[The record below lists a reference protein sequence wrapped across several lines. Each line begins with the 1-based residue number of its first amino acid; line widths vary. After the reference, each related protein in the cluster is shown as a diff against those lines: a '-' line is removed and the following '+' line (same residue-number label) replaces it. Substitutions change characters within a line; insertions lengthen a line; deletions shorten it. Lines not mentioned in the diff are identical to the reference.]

1 MLLNSNSKTTVIL
14 IKWLTTNNIA
24 NNFLGC
30 SKSLA
35 IIKMGAD
42 FCSKSS
48 LKSNLVKE
56 YNTTSVPDINA
67 EQTRST
73 KNTITL
79 VKKRH
84 LQILHLQLKP

>member
-1 MLLNSNSKTTVIL
+1 
-14 IKWLTTNNIA
+14 
-24 NNFLGC
+24 
-30 SKSLA
+30 
-35 IIKMGAD
+35 MGAD

-73 KNTITL
+73 KKHNYTCKKKALTNTTFTTKT
-79 VKKRH
+79 VGSEYKMSWY
-84 LQILHLQLKP
+84 